1 MKYCRVFLLFLK
13 FDFFIPR
20 LRYIFLSFRCKDADV
35 VMVRN
40 VFSQG
45 NFEQKT
51 LPWLLVCLGAL
62 LHTVR
67 FVYASRLH
75 DCNAIICDQSSFR
88 KRCRKRALSSAVWTG
103 AALVAVVAVCFW
115 KRFLFNAKKWG
126 EFWREEFL
134 FKMLNVRRTATI
146 AFSVSTYFLG

>member
-1 MKYCRVFLLFLK
+1 
-13 FDFFIPR
+13 
-20 LRYIFLSFRCKDADV
+20 
-35 VMVRN
+35 MVTN

-75 DCNAIICDQSSFR
+75 DGNGIICDQSSFR

-103 AALVAVVAVCFW
+103 AAVVAVVAVCF
-115 KRFLFNAKKWG
+115 
-126 EFWREEFL
+126 
-134 FKMLNVRRTATI
+134 
-146 AFSVSTYFLG
+146 